1 MAWNPIDLLK
11 TPHEDDLIWKA
22 VNHIL
27 PVHEPSAFAIGLQLF
42 SSALMIAATLKLGY
56 FLITNIAI
64 AAKTGSTLD
73 TKYNAIWGPLAVVFS
88 FGLMVPLPMY
98 HGLSTAHLMLRQ
110 IVAMPSINM
119 FNAVAVGVTEYQIRD
134 GRQIAPIAIHG
145 KEFAWSVVHSEVCS
159 HVLTQAAKRH
169 ELYGVVDRVPPAPPA
184 SVGAIVGN
192 KVSWDWGPQCGSIS
206 LSYPTVEEFGE
217 FGATRNTAAK
227 KLIDDVRKIEV
238 HKGLVI
244 QLEQVGMNPARI
256 DSYSQESFVDIYK
269 KAGFLVEELTAQINA
284 IGATYE
290 KTVADAAAKQG
301 TVGQTEQRQKLVDG
315 VRTYGGTVLFSYF
328 RMLSQLNEKAAAY
341 SSEKPDYVAPKYETW
356 GTSSSIKAEVE
367 YAFKLIQNQ
376 RTLES
381 KSIKLTG
388 DDVAFAGEQESGV
401 FADIIN
407 SITHPFIDYLTAYD
421 GWKPDPVADLMTV
434 GSRLMT
440 SAKVGFGIGMTATGA
455 SNFWSSTAGKIVEYG
470 MTPVWPLLMLM
481 YVGGAMLSIVLPNL
495 PLIYAIFGIT
505 AFALELIV
513 ASIAVLVW
521 AFMHARLDHGD
532 GFVSPHSAPGY
543 KIMFGL
549 FLRLPI
555 NLLAFIAATAAN
567 TAVLNIFLFV
577 WSFAFRGSQGGE
589 ALGIAS
595 IIVAFG
601 VSMYIQF
608 KIAVFMFSLNSNL
621 NEKVAQWFGHAVQS
635 MGESGQGNMIVAGL
649 HANAGAGGSQKP
661 MASGQSKPKSND
673 KSADENNGAGRR
685 NLTPPPADK

>member
-1 MAWNPIDLLK
+1 MSWLSIDLLK
-11 TPHEDDLIWKA
+11 TPHPDDLIWKA

-27 PVHEPSAFAIGLQLF
+27 PANEPSAFAVGLQLF
-42 SSALMIAATLKLGY
+42 ASALVILATLKLGY
-56 FLITNIAI
+56 FIIINIAI
-64 AAKTGSTLD
+64 AAKEGSTLN
-73 TKYNAIWGPLAVVFS
+73 TKYNAIWGPLAVVFG
-88 FGLMVPLPMY
+88 FGLLIPLPY
-98 HGLSTAHLMLRQ
+98 HHGLTAGHWILRQ
-110 IVAMPSINM
+110 AIALPSVNM
-119 FNAVAVGVTEYQIRD
+119 FNVVAVGVAEYQIRD
-134 GRQIAPIAIHG
+134 GRPIAPIAIHG

-159 HVLTQAAKRH
+159 YVLTQAATRH
-169 ELYGVVDRVPPAPPA
+169 ELYGIIDRVPPVPPA
-184 SVGAIVGN
+184 SIGAIFGN
-192 KVSWDWGPQCGSIS
+192 KISWDWGPQCGSIS

-217 FGATRNTAAK
+217 FGATRNAAAK

-244 QLEQVGMNPARI
+244 QLEQVGMNPARV

-301 TVGQTEQRQKLVDG
+301 TAGQTEQRQKLVDG

-341 SSEKPDYVAPKYETW
+341 SSEKPDYVAPQYETW
-356 GTSSSIKAEVE
+356 GTSSSMKAEVE

-421 GWKPDPVADLMTV
+421 GWKADPVADLMNV

-481 YVGGAMLSIVLPNL
+481 YVGGVMLSIVLPNL
-495 PLIYAIFGIT
+495 PLIYAIFGVT

-532 GFVSPHSAPGY
+532 GFVSSHSAPGY

-555 NLLAFIAATAAN
+555 NMLAFIAATAAN
-567 TAVLNIFLFV
+567 AAVLNIFLFV

-595 IIVAFG
+595 IIAAFA
-601 VSMYIQF
+601 VSMYIQW

-635 MGESGQGNMIVAGL
+635 MGESMQGNTVVAGL
-649 HANAGAGGSQKP
+649 HTNAGAGASAKP
-661 MASGQSKPKSND
+661 MAGSNGKPKTDKPSN
-673 KSADENNGAGRR
+673 ENNGGGRR
-685 NLTPPPADK
+685 NLTPPPAEK